1 MTTSKLE
8 MPTINDAASRVTAY
22 ADALRRMSAAAA
34 AAGDSVNGG
43 KFADL
48 AGKLGLDIATLAF
61 CGHFSAGKSTLVN
74 ALCGAQLLPSSPIP
88 TSANVVTIVNGEPS
102 VKVEFVAKDGTVT
115 EIPDVSVDRL
125 GDLAVDGE
133 GVSSIEVSYPI
144 PLLGAEL
151 ALVDTPGV
159 DSTDGAH
166 RAATESALHLA
177 DVVFYVTDYN
187 HVLSDVNFRFLRT
200 LHQWGKPTYL
210 IVNQVDKHR
219 ESEVRFADFRQGLT
233 DALEAW
239 RIGLAGL
246 LFLSMRVPEHPLSQ
260 MTELQ
265 RVIEQLKGA
274 KERLLLHSADRSA
287 LHLAGQFKEGI
298 LQRQAGQR
306 ESLLEAAGGE
316 SGLAELAAARAG
328 LDAALE
334 EVRSAGERRLDALK
348 RELDQLLANAGLT
361 PAETREKA
369 RAVLE
374 SRQAGFKVGWLGSG
388 AKTEAERER
397 RLGELAQ
404 DFAAQAEANV
414 HVHVRAM
421 LRREAREAGLGDAA
435 WEAELERAFPAPD
448 AEWIASLVKP
458 GAGAGGDATLHY
470 ASELGAEW
478 KSRVRRT
485 ALSKFEALAAQRQ
498 PERDAAAADIAAQLE
513 RLSGRQAAADRLR
526 ALDAE
531 AEEAERGLAAMLPTG
546 GGAAVADLKLP
557 APQPVLPEAAGASGA
572 AAGTPAIAPALAAGL
587 SGLSANAGT
596 AAAGDAAEAE
606 QGESASYGA
615 SAAAAGLLERGA
627 ALLAPFP
634 ELTTQREALSAK
646 AAQLR
651 DSRFTIALFG
661 AFSAG
666 KSSFANALV
675 GQPALPVSP
684 NPTTA
689 TINRIVAPAA
699 DAPHGTAR
707 IHMKEADDMRSDLA
721 HSLARLG
728 VSERDIASAA
738 SPAELFALA
747 ARMSPDDIHPRG
759 RPHLAFLR
767 AAARGWERYGPL
779 LGTSFL
785 AEGTDYRRYVA
796 DEEASCFVA
805 SADLHVDAPLTRSGA
820 VLVDTPGADSIN
832 ARHTGVAFEYI
843 KNADAVLFVTYY
855 NHAFTEADR
864 SFLHQLGS
872 VKDAFELDKM
882 FFVLNAADLAA
893 SPGEL
898 AGVAAHVETQLLK
911 HGIRQPRI
919 YPVSSLLGLEAKL
932 AGDAAARRASG
943 LADFE
948 IAFRRFAD
956 EELGSLALASARKQL
971 ARTGGRIER
980 LLGSASEDAA
990 GRQASAE
997 AKLAAADRLR
1007 EEWTSRLPD
1016 AAVQPLVEELGE
1028 QLYHL
1033 RRRVQYRF
1041 GEHFMSAFHPS
1052 VLQDDGRDL
1061 RKLIVS
1067 CWLDLKRS
1075 IGEDLQQELRSAG
1088 LRMETALGRI
1098 IGRQIEEGIARVG
1111 LGGFET
1117 EPPSAPSLGLRD
1129 SEPFASGPDRD
1140 GRQLWQSFRSPKH
1153 FFEREGSRALKD
1165 EAEAALFQA
1174 ADVWLAGIRAAW
1186 AERLVSAYRS
1196 ELRAVADR
1204 LAAELAAY
1212 AEGIRLALA
1221 KPGAE
1226 QALRRLQDEWHAL
1239 ESEF

>member
-1 MTTSKLE
+1 MTAGKMETVTE
-8 MPTINDAASRVTAY
+8 RPVAAKGSLTTY
-22 ADALRRMSAAAA
+22 SDALRRMSKAAVD
-34 AAGDSVNGG
+34 AGDAVAGG
-43 KFADL
+43 KLEEL
-48 AGKLGLDIATLAF
+48 AGKLSLDIATLAF

-88 TSANVVTIVNGEPS
+88 TSANVVTIANGEPA
-102 VKVEFVAKDGTVT
+102 VKVEFVGKDGSVK
-115 EIPDVSVDRL
+115 EIPGVSVERL

-133 GVSSIEVSYPI
+133 GVSSIEVRYPI
-144 PLLGAEL
+144 PLLGDSL

-187 HVLSDVNFRFLRT
+187 HVLSDVNFRFLRM

-210 IVNQVDKHR
+210 IVNQIDKHR
-219 ESEVRFADFRQGLT
+219 ESEVRFEAFRDGLAS
-233 DALEAW
+233 ALEAW
-239 RIGLAGL
+239 RIDLAGL
-246 LFLSMRVPEHPLSQ
+246 LFLSMRKPDHPLSQ
-260 MTELQ
+260 MSELLN
-265 RVIEQLKGA
+265 VIEALKGE
-274 KERLLLHSADRSA
+274 KEKLLLHSADRSA
-287 LHLAGQFKEGI
+287 RHLAGEFKEGL
-298 LQRQAGQR
+298 LQRQAERR
-306 ESLLEAAGGE
+306 ETLLAQAGGE
-316 SGLAELAAARAG
+316 SGLAELAERR
-328 LDAALE
+328 AALAAE
-334 EVRSAGERRLDALK
+334 LESARTAGERQLDGLK
-348 RELDQLLANAGLT
+348 RELDQLLGNTGLT

-374 SRQAGFKVGWLGSG
+374 SRQTGFKVGWLGSG

-397 RLGELAQ
+397 RLAELAQ
-404 DFAAQAEANV
+404 DFAAQAEANL

-421 LRREAREAGLGDAA
+421 LRREARNAGSGDAA
-435 WEAELERAFPAPD
+435 WESSLEAAFPAPD
-448 AEWIASLVKP
+448 ADWIASLVKP
-458 GAGAGGDATLHY
+458 GAGAGGDATLQY
-470 ASELGAEW
+470 ASELSADW
-478 KSRVRRT
+478 KRKVRKT
-485 ALSKFEALAAQRQ
+485 ALERFEEIVASRQ
-498 PERDAAAADIAAQLE
+498 PEREAAAAALASSLGE
-513 RLSGRQAAADRLR
+513 LSDRQAAADRLR

-531 AEEAERGLAAMLPTG
+531 ANEAERKLVEMLPMAGVTDIAG
-546 GGAAVADLKLP
+546 LKLP
-557 APQPVLPEAAGASGA
+557 APRPLAAKTTSQPVPADAAPVVNLSIAGGEAAAEE
-572 AAGTPAIAPALAAGL
+572 
-587 SGLSANAGT
+587 
-596 AAAGDAAEAE
+596 AAEA
-606 QGESASYGA
+606 GENASYGA
-615 SAAAAGLLERGA
+615 FAGAAEVLERGA
-627 ALLAPFP
+627 AMLSPFP
-634 ELTTQREALSAK
+634 ELARQREALSAK

-689 TINRIVAPAA
+689 TINRIVAPAE

-707 IHMKEADDMRSDLA
+707 IYMKEADDMRSDLA

-728 VSERDIASAA
+728 VRERDIEAA
-738 SPAELFALA
+738 AGPAELFALA

-779 LGTSFL
+779 LGTSFT
-785 AEGTDYRRYVA
+785 AEGADYRRYVA

-805 SADLHVDAPLTRSGA
+805 SADLHVDSPLTRSGA

-882 FFVLNAADLAA
+882 FFVLNAADLASSA
-893 SPGEL
+893 EEL
-898 AGVAAHVETQLLK
+898 AGVAAHVESQLLK

-932 AGDAAARRASG
+932 AGDAAGRRSSG

-948 IAFRRFAD
+948 AAFRRFAD

-971 ARTGGRIER
+971 DRIGARIDG

-990 GRQASAE
+990 SRQASA
-997 AKLAAADRLR
+997 AAMLGAAESLR
-1007 EEWTSRLPD
+1007 EAWSAGPPE
-1016 AAVQPLVEELGE
+1016 AAIQPLVEELGE
-1028 QLYHL
+1028 QLYHM

-1041 GEHFMSAFHPS
+1041 GEHFMTAFHPS

-1067 CWLDLKRS
+1067 CWLDLKRGV
-1075 IGEDLQQELRSAG
+1075 GEDLQQELRSAG
-1088 LRMETALGRI
+1088 LRMETALGRLL
-1098 IGRQIEEGIARVG
+1098 GRQVEDGIARAG

-1117 EPPSAPSLGLRD
+1117 EPPAAPALGLPV
-1129 SEPFASGPDRD
+1129 SEPFGSGPDWD
-1140 GRQLWQSFRSPKH
+1140 GRKLWQAFRSPKH
-1153 FFEREGSRALKD
+1153 FFEREGSGALKN

-1174 ADVWLAGIRAAW
+1174 ADAWLAGIREAW
-1186 AERLVSAYRS
+1186 ADRLAAAFEG
-1196 ELRAVADR
+1196 ELRAVAVR
-1204 LAAELAAY
+1204 LSSELAAY
-1212 AEGIRLALA
+1212 ADGVRRALET
-1221 KPGAE
+1221 PGLE
-1226 QALRRLQDEWHAL
+1226 DALRRLQSEWQQL
-1239 ESEF
+1239 KSGV

>member
-1 MTTSKLE
+1 MTPGKMET
-8 MPTINDAASRVTAY
+8 VTERPIAPNGKSTDY
-22 ADALRRMSAAAA
+22 IDALRRMSAAAA
-34 AAGDSVNGG
+34 GAGDAANGA
-43 KFADL
+43 KLEEL
-48 AGKLGLDIATLAF
+48 AGKLSLDIATLAF

-88 TSANVVTIVNGEPS
+88 TSANVVTIANGEPS
-102 VKVEFVAKDGTVT
+102 VRVEFVGKDGSVK
-115 EIPDVSVDRL
+115 EIPGVSVERL

-133 GVSSIEVSYPI
+133 GVSSIDVRYPI
-144 PLLGAEL
+144 PLLGDAL

-187 HVLSDVNFRFLRT
+187 HVLSDVNFRFLRM

-210 IVNQVDKHR
+210 IVNQIDKHR
-219 ESEVRFADFRQGLT
+219 ESEVRFEDFRQGLNA
-233 DALEAW
+233 ALEAW
-239 RIGLAGL
+239 RIDLAGL
-246 LFLSMRVPEHPLSQ
+246 LFLSMRHPEHQLSQ
-260 MTELQ
+260 MNELL
-265 RVIEQLKGA
+265 RVIEALKGE
-274 KERLLLHSADRSA
+274 KEKLLLHSADRSA
-287 LHLAGQFKEGI
+287 VHLAGAFKEGL
-298 LQRQAGQR
+298 LQRQSDRR
-306 ESLLEAAGGE
+306 EALLAEAGGE
-316 SGLAELAAARAG
+316 QGMAALAERRRA
-328 LDAALE
+328 LTAELE
-334 EVRSAGERRLDALK
+334 EVRTAGERQLDELK
-348 RELDQLLANAGLT
+348 RELDKLLANAGLT
-361 PAETREKA
+361 PAETRDKA

-374 SRQAGFKVGWLGSG
+374 SRQPGFKVGWLGSG

-397 RLGELAQ
+397 RLTELAQ

-414 HVHVRAM
+414 HVHVRSM
-421 LRREAREAGLGDAA
+421 LRREAKEAGGADAA
-435 WEAELERAFPAPD
+435 WEADLDTAFPSPD
-448 AEWIASLVKP
+448 AAWIASLVKP
-458 GAGAGGDATLHY
+458 GVGSGGDATLVF

-478 KSRVRRT
+478 KSRVRKT
-485 ALSKFEALAAQRQ
+485 ALARFEALVMRRS
-498 PERDAAAADIAAQLE
+498 PERDEALARLAAA
-513 RLSGRQAAADRLR
+513 LSELDGRQSAADRLR
-526 ALDAE
+526 ELD
-531 AEEAERGLAAMLPTG
+531 EEADAAERRLVAMLPEG
-546 GGAAVADLKLP
+546 GVASARDLGLP
-557 APQPVLPEAAGASGA
+557 APQPVRAPASLPQETSVSPPAAGMPVSAGVESAATQAGESGA
-572 AAGTPAIAPALAAGL
+572 G
-587 SGLSANAGT
+587 
-596 AAAGDAAEAE
+596 
-606 QGESASYGA
+606 GESASYGA
-615 SAAAAGLLERGA
+615 SAGAAALLERGA

-634 ELTTQREALSAK
+634 ELARQREALSAK

-675 GQPALPVSP
+675 GLPALPVSP

-689 TINRIVAPAA
+689 TINRVVAPAEG
-699 DAPHGTAR
+699 APHGSAR
-707 IHMKEADDMRSDLA
+707 IHMKEADDMRGDLA

-728 VSERDIASAA
+728 VRERDIEAA
-738 SPAELFALA
+738 SGPAELFALA

-779 LGTSFL
+779 LGTSFI
-785 AEGTDYRRYVA
+785 AEGADYRRYVA

-882 FFVLNAADLAA
+882 FFVLNAADLAS
-893 SPGEL
+893 SPEEL
-898 AGVAAHVETQLLK
+898 AGVAAHVESQLLK

-919 YPVSSLLGLEAKL
+919 YPVSSLRGLEAKL
-932 AGDAAARRASG
+932 AGDAAERRESG

-948 IAFRRFAD
+948 DAFRRFAD

-971 ARTGGRIER
+971 ARIGSRIDG

-990 GRQASAE
+990 SRQATAAGMLQAAE
-997 AKLAAADRLR
+997 TLR
-1007 EEWTSRLPD
+1007 DAWTSGPPD
-1016 AAVQPLVEELGE
+1016 AAVQPLVQELGE

-1041 GEHFMSAFHPS
+1041 GEHFMTAFHPS

-1061 RKLIVS
+1061 RKLVAS
-1067 CWLDLKRS
+1067 CWLDLKRGV
-1075 IGEDLQQELRSAG
+1075 GEDLQQELRSAG
-1088 LRMETALGRI
+1088 LRMETALGRL
-1098 IGRQIEEGIARVG
+1098 IGSQVEAGIARAG

-1117 EPPSAPSLGLRD
+1117 EPPAASALGLPVP
-1129 SEPFASGPDRD
+1129 EPFAAGPEWD
-1140 GRQLWQSFRSPKH
+1140 GRKLWQAFRSPKH
-1153 FFEREGSRALKD
+1153 FFEREGSAALKN
-1165 EAEAALFQA
+1165 EAEAALFQS
-1174 ADVWLAGIRAAW
+1174 ADAWLAGVREAW
-1186 AERLVSAYRS
+1186 AA
-1196 ELRAVADR
+1196 R
-1204 LAAELAAY
+1204 LAAAFEDELREVAARLSTELAAY
-1212 AEGIRLALA
+1212 AEGVRRSLET
-1221 KPGAE
+1221 PGAE
-1226 QALRRLQDEWHAL
+1226 DALRRLNEDWRAL
-1239 ESEF
+1239 DTGI